1 MKKLNSRDTDFPQA
15 LAALLAF
22 ENAQDPAVERA
33 VANICADVRQRGD
46 AALLEYTNCFDGTN
60 ARSMAELTLSQDDLQ
75 QALACLP
82 AATRDALQT
91 AATRDALQT
100 AAARRARRRWTG
112 RRHRQR

>member
-33 VANICADVRQRGD
+33 VANICADVRQRSD
-46 AALLEYTNCFDGTN
+46 AALLEYTNRFDGTN

-91 AATRDALQT
+91 AA
-100 AAARRARRRWTG
+100 ARRARRRWTG